1 MAVTH
6 ALVGEWSFSVSLWWV
21 LSLMEHGVYA
31 GAMFRGHGKSQHGDR
46 AQERMNQSQTFLR
59 GKIIKNRVFPVT
71 HNTE

>member
-6 ALVGEWSFSVSLWWV
+6 ALVQEWSFSVSLWWV

-46 AQERMNQSQTFLR
+46 AQERMNQSQTF
-59 GKIIKNRVFPVT
+59 I
-71 HNTE
+71 